1 MTKFF
6 GNLHNH
12 PKNSKLNIK
21 FVEKYDK
28 TYFKNSNSKHN
39 SLEGSKN
46 KICQGETVIHDR
58 ILWAQLF
65 DRDTVCR
72 IPIVKW

>member
-6 GNLHNH
+6 GKLHNN

-21 FVEKYDK
+21 FVEKYS
-28 TYFKNSNSKHN
+28 NSNNN
-39 SLEGSKN
+39 SLEGPKN
-46 KICQGETVIHDR
+46 RICKTALYDK

-65 DRDTVCR
+65 DRDTACR
-72 IPIVKW
+72 IPTVKW